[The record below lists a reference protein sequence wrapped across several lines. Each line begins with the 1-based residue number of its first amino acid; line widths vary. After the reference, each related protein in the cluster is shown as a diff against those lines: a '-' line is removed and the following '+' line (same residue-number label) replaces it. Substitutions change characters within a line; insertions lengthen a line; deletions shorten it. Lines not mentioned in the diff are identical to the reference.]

1 MIGQLDL
8 SAVEAVMVSYLELTE
23 APAQLRYLIR
33 RLRQRA
39 PHAALMAGVW
49 AQGEA
54 VLTDTKMQAALG
66 ADRYVGSL
74 REAID
79 ASLAALERPPAA
91 GEPPGGIVAPEAAVG
106 LATKA

>member
-8 SAVEAVMVSYLELTE
+8 SAVEAVTVSYLELTE
-23 APAQLRYLIR
+23 SPAQLRYLIR

-39 PHAALMAGVW
+39 PHASLIAGLW

-54 VLTDTKMQAALG
+54 LLTDTKMQTALG

-74 REAID
+74 REVID
-79 ASLAALERPPAA
+79 ASLAALEPAPAA
-91 GEPPGGIVAPEAAVG
+91 GEPPAGIVAPEAAVG
-106 LATKA
+106 NH